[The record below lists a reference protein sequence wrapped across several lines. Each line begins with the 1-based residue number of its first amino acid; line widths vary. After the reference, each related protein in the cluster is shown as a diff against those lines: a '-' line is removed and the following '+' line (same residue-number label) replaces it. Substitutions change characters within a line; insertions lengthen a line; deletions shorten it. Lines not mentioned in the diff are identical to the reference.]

1 MHGVPSYAV
10 SNGLKQKPVI
20 LSYQPPSQSSAP
32 SQSST
37 DPSSPT
43 DSMDIDDLSD
53 MLEDDSD
60 FNSDHED
67 AAEDM
72 EGSFEMVPLQKT
84 VDPQAPVSLDGFDT
98 TISSNS
104 EPVTNSEDIERQS
117 QISDNPCA
125 VGFPH
130 PFFRE
135 YLTLP
140 RFVLRPLLAH

>member
-20 LSYQPPSQSSAP
+20 LSYQPSAP
-32 SQSST
+32 ST

-43 DSMDIDDLSD
+43 DSMDMDIDDLAD
-53 MLEDDSD
+53 ILEDDSD

-72 EGSFEMVPLQKT
+72 EGSFEMVPLTQKT
-84 VDPQAPVSLDGFDT
+84 GPQAPVSLDGFDT
-98 TISSNS
+98 TISSNN
-104 EPVTNSEDIERQS
+104 EPVANSGDSITEQS
-117 QISDNPCA
+117 QCSDNPCA

-130 PFFRE
+130 SFFLE
-135 YLTLP
+135 YLTK
-140 RFVLRPLLAH
+140 FS